1 MGCYGAQNQVTDSLP
16 GLSVGA
22 MVPASHILAFAAVV
36 TVLVAIPGPS
46 VLFTISRA
54 LTVGRRAALLTVV
67 GNELGLCVQLVAV
80 AFGVGAVLQ
89 RSAQVITVI
98 KLAGAVYLV
107 FLGVQAIRHRRSV
120 AEALAVRVTPVRPLR
135 AIRDGFV
142 VGVANPKTIVFFVAG
157 LPEFT
162 TTAPGHLPVP
172 AQMLILGALFPV
184 IALVL
189 DSAWAA
195 IAGTARQWL
204 VGSPRRLALIG
215 GTGGLVM
222 IGLGVSLA
230 ATGRKD

>member
-1 MGCYGAQNQVTDSLP
+1 
-16 GLSVGA
+16 
-22 MVPASHILAFAAVV
+22 MVPANHVLAFAALVI
-36 TVLVAIPGPS
+36 VLVAIPGPS

-80 AFGVGAVLQ
+80 AFGVGAVVQ

-107 FLGVQAIRHRRSV
+107 FLGVQAIRHRRSM
-120 AEALAVRVTPVRPLR
+120 AEALAVRVAPVRPLR

-142 VGVANPKTIVFFVAG
+142 VGVANPKTIVFFIAG

-162 TTAPGHLPVP
+162 TTGPGHLPVP
-172 AQMLILGALFPV
+172 AQMLILGAMFPV
-184 IALVL
+184 VALIL

-204 VGSPRRLALIG
+204 AGSPRRLALIG

-222 IGLGVSLA
+222 IGLGVSIA

>member
-1 MGCYGAQNQVTDSLP
+1 
-16 GLSVGA
+16 
-22 MVPASHILAFAAVV
+22 MVPAGHVLAFAAVV
-36 TVLVAIPGPS
+36 TVLIAIPGPS

-107 FLGVQAIRHRRSV
+107 FLGVQAIRHRRSM

-162 TTAPGHLPVP
+162 TTGPGHLPVP

-222 IGLGVSLA
+222 IGLGVSIA

>member
-1 MGCYGAQNQVTDSLP
+1 
-16 GLSVGA
+16 
-22 MVPASHILAFAAVV
+22 MVPAGHVLAFAAVV
-36 TVLVAIPGPS
+36 AVLVAIPGPS

-107 FLGVQAIRHRRSV
+107 FLGVQAIRHRRSM

-142 VGVANPKTIVFFVAG
+142 VGVANPKTIVFFIAG

-162 TTAPGHLPVP
+162 TTGPGHLPVP

-184 IALVL
+184 IALIL

-215 GTGGLVM
+215 GTGGLIM
-222 IGLGVSLA
+222 IGLGVSIA

>member
-1 MGCYGAQNQVTDSLP
+1 
-16 GLSVGA
+16 
-22 MVPASHILAFAAVV
+22 MVPPSHLLAFAAVV
-36 TVLVAIPGPS
+36 IVVVAIPGPS

-54 LTVGRRAALLTVV
+54 LTVGRRAALLTVI
-67 GNELGLCVQLVAV
+67 GNELGLCVQVVAV
-80 AFGVGAVLQ
+80 AFGVGAVVE
-89 RSAQVITVI
+89 RSAQVITVV
-98 KLAGAVYLV
+98 KLAGAVYLA
-107 FLGVQAIRHRRSV
+107 FLGVQAIRHRRSM
-120 AEALAVRVTPVRPLR
+120 AEALATRVTPVRPLR

-142 VGVANPKTIVFFVAG
+142 VGVANPKTIVFFLVG

-215 GTGGLVM
+215 GAGGLVM
-222 IGLGVSLA
+222 IGLGVSIA

>member
-1 MGCYGAQNQVTDSLP
+1 
-16 GLSVGA
+16 
-22 MVPASHILAFAAVV
+22 
-36 TVLVAIPGPS
+36 VA
-46 VLFTISRA
+46 
-54 LTVGRRAALLTVV
+54 
-67 GNELGLCVQLVAV
+67 AV
-80 AFGVGAVLQ
+80 AFGVGAVVQ

-107 FLGVQAIRHRRSV
+107 FLGVQAIRHRRSM
-120 AEALAVRVTPVRPLR
+120 AEALTARVTPVRPLR

-142 VGVANPKTIVFFVAG
+142 VGVANPKTIVFFLVA

-222 IGLGVSLA
+222 IGLGVSIA

>member
-1 MGCYGAQNQVTDSLP
+1 
-16 GLSVGA
+16 
-22 MVPASHILAFAAVV
+22 MVPASHILAFAAVI
-36 TVLVAIPGPS
+36 TVLIAIPGPS

-67 GNELGLCVQLVAV
+67 GNEAGLCVQLVAV
-80 AFGVGAVLQ
+80 AFGVGAVVQ

-98 KLAGAVYLV
+98 KLAGAAYLV
-107 FLGVQAIRHRRSV
+107 FLGVQAIRHRRSM
-120 AEALAVRVTPVRPLR
+120 AEALAARVTPVRPLR
-135 AIRDGFV
+135 AVRDGFV

-157 LPEFT
+157 LPEFIS
-162 TTAPGHLPVP
+162 TAPGHLPVP
-172 AQMLILGALFPV
+172 AQMLILGAMFPV
-184 IALVL
+184 TALVL

>member
-1 MGCYGAQNQVTDSLP
+1 MI
-16 GLSVGA
+16 
-22 MVPASHILAFAAVV
+22 PASHVLAFAAVV
-36 TVLVAIPGPS
+36 TVVIAIPGPS

-54 LTVGRRAALLTVV
+54 LTVGRRAALLTVI
-67 GNELGLCVQLVAV
+67 GNELGLCVQVAAV
-80 AFGVGAVLQ
+80 AFGVGAVVQ

-107 FLGVQAIRHRRSV
+107 FLGVQAIRHRRSM
-120 AEALAVRVTPVRPLR
+120 AEALTARVTPVRPLR

-142 VGVANPKTIVFFVAG
+142 VGVANPKTIVFFLVA

-215 GTGGLVM
+215 GAGGLVM
-222 IGLGVSLA
+222 IGLGVSIA

>member
-1 MGCYGAQNQVTDSLP
+1 
-16 GLSVGA
+16 
-22 MVPASHILAFAAVV
+22 MVPAGHVLAFAAVV
-36 TVLVAIPGPS
+36 TVLIAIPGPS

-98 KLAGAVYLV
+98 KLAGAVYLA
-107 FLGVQAIRHRRSV
+107 FLGVQAIRHRRSM
-120 AEALAVRVTPVRPLR
+120 AKALAARVTPVRPLR
-135 AIRDGFV
+135 AVRDGFV

-204 VGSPRRLALIG
+204 VGSPGRLALIG
-215 GTGGLVM
+215 GAGGLVM
-222 IGLGVSLA
+222 IGLGVSIA

>member
-1 MGCYGAQNQVTDSLP
+1 
-16 GLSVGA
+16 
-22 MVPASHILAFAAVV
+22 MVPASHVLAFAAVV
-36 TVLVAIPGPS
+36 TVLIAIPGPS

-54 LTVGRRAALLTVV
+54 LTVGRRAALLTVI
-67 GNELGLCVQLVAV
+67 GNELGLCVQVVAV
-80 AFGVGAVLQ
+80 AFGVGAVVQ

-98 KLAGAVYLV
+98 KLAGAVYLA
-107 FLGVQAIRHRRSV
+107 FLGVQAIRHRRSM
-120 AEALAVRVTPVRPLR
+120 AEALAARVTPVRPLR

-222 IGLGVSLA
+222 IGLGVSIA

>member
-1 MGCYGAQNQVTDSLP
+1 
-16 GLSVGA
+16 
-22 MVPASHILAFAAVV
+22 MVSASHVLAFAAVV
-36 TVLVAIPGPS
+36 TVLIAIPGPS

-67 GNELGLCVQLVAV
+67 GNELGLCVQVVAV
-80 AFGVGAVLQ
+80 AFGVGAVVQ
-89 RSAQVITVI
+89 RSAQVITVV

-107 FLGVQAIRHRRSV
+107 FLGGQAIRHRRSL
-120 AEALAVRVTPVRPLR
+120 AEALAARVTPVRPLR
-135 AIRDGFV
+135 AIRDGFA
-142 VGVANPKTIVFFVAG
+142 VGVANPKTIVFFVVG

-189 DSAWAA
+189 DGAWAA

-215 GTGGLVM
+215 GAGGLVM
-222 IGLGVSLA
+222 IGLGVSIA

>member
-1 MGCYGAQNQVTDSLP
+1 
-16 GLSVGA
+16 
-22 MVPASHILAFAAVV
+22 MVSASHVLAFAAVV
-36 TVLVAIPGPS
+36 SVLIAIPGPS

-67 GNELGLCVQLVAV
+67 GNELGLCVQVVAV
-80 AFGVGAVLQ
+80 AFGVGAVVQ
-89 RSAQVITVI
+89 RSAQVITVV

-107 FLGVQAIRHRRSV
+107 FLGGQAIRHRRSL
-120 AEALAVRVTPVRPLR
+120 AEALAARVTPVRPLR
-135 AIRDGFV
+135 AIRDGFA
-142 VGVANPKTIVFFVAG
+142 VGVANPKTIVFFVVG

-189 DSAWAA
+189 DGAWAA

-204 VGSPRRLALIG
+204 VGSPRRLGLIG
-215 GTGGLVM
+215 GAGGLVM
-222 IGLGVSLA
+222 IGLGVSIV

>member
-1 MGCYGAQNQVTDSLP
+1 
-16 GLSVGA
+16 

-36 TVLVAIPGPS
+36 TVLVAVPGPS

-142 VGVANPKTIVFFVAG
+142 VGVANPKTIVFFIAG

-162 TTAPGHLPVP
+162 TTGPGHLPVP

-184 IALVL
+184 IALIL

>member
-1 MGCYGAQNQVTDSLP
+1 
-16 GLSVGA
+16 
-22 MVPASHILAFAAVV
+22 MVPASHVLAFAAVV
-36 TVLVAIPGPS
+36 TVLIAIPGPS

-80 AFGVGAVLQ
+80 AFGVGAVVQ

-107 FLGVQAIRHRRSV
+107 FLGVQAIRHRRSM
-120 AEALAVRVTPVRPLR
+120 AEALAVRATPVRPLR

-162 TTAPGHLPVP
+162 TTGPGHLPVP

-184 IALVL
+184 VALIL

>member
-1 MGCYGAQNQVTDSLP
+1 
-16 GLSVGA
+16 
-22 MVPASHILAFAAVV
+22 MVPASHVLAFAVVV
-36 TVLVAIPGPS
+36 TVVVAIPGPS

-54 LTVGRRAALLTVV
+54 LTVGRRGALLTVV
-67 GNELGLCVQLVAV
+67 GNEIGLCVQVVAV
-80 AFGVGAVLQ
+80 AFGVGAVVEQ
-89 RSAQVITVI
+89 SAQVITVI
-98 KLAGAVYLV
+98 KFAGAVYLA
-107 FLGVQAIRHRRSV
+107 FLGVQAIRHRRST
-120 AEALAVRVTPVRPLR
+120 AEALAAQVTPVRPLR

-215 GTGGLVM
+215 GVGGLVM
-222 IGLGVSLA
+222 IGLGVSIA

>member
-1 MGCYGAQNQVTDSLP
+1 
-16 GLSVGA
+16 

-46 VLFTISRA
+46 VLFTVSRA

-67 GNELGLCVQLVAV
+67 GNELGLCVQVVAV
-80 AFGVGAVLQ
+80 AFGVGAVVQ

-98 KLAGAVYLV
+98 KLAGAAYLV
-107 FLGVQAIRHRRSV
+107 FLGVQSIRHRRSM
-120 AEALAVRVTPVRPLR
+120 AEALAARVTPVRPLR

-215 GTGGLVM
+215 GAGGLVM
-222 IGLGVSLA
+222 IGLGVSIA